1 MNILENA
8 TFAVEFTSRGAVKSL
23 RFKDD
28 PSAMNWVVD
37 PEYLLEA
44 GYSDT
49 IDKLFGEWSA
59 VAQGKTI
66 NSSDYIPTRIQAS
79 ENGLTVGFHTE
90 MLEVD
95 LVYTLEEER
104 LRWNITCR
112 NTLDVPISLDG
123 LHVWFPLAYIMFR
136 DENVLRNMQQSC
148 ALFAH
153 TGGDFAKFAAIRRS
167 HEAPHLGVYGQEG
180 TTAAFGSFCRYENRF
195 LEQVSPSLDGVV
207 FHRLGLVENGASMPE
222 LVATDWIYK
231 ENYRSVMLEA
241 GQQLCWEYVF
251 TACQGRED
259 FYRRALELGHPRW
272 SYTPVLTEGGQF
284 EAELELAMGQKVK
297 SLRLVTADRQSA
309 GERRLVAEDIT
320 GLVTMNEPQAEG
332 TYQIRYHP
340 HDPGER
346 RLELIMEDGRR
357 DILVWN
363 VLEPIDQMLEKRA
376 EWLCQHSYDE
386 VGQGGR
392 PHAFLP
398 LSNQGESL
406 GKLNFLLMKNK
417 LAAPVAEQVHKAE
430 ASAVL
435 DLKNHWFEDGDFTRP
450 RALYGSFY
458 RIFDLDYIAHVFYLL
473 SQMDDTL
480 LKLNSPQT
488 YLQWAAEVM
497 SIRLDPACHA
507 GQREQDETGLSG
519 VFIMYIDDLLTGL
532 KAAGLERWYD
542 KLKGLWERF
551 GERLSQDTRQFAG
564 AVTEHFYD
572 NAGFGPTCETLLH
585 LGLSEEAEKYGQ
597 LILANIGFSNDY
609 RGQNPDRWW
618 EALSYMIHSLW
629 GGLVAASSRVAYEH
643 LGNPEYLEASYR
655 ATMAVFNC
663 YDWNV
668 SSTPRQLQP
677 GEAASTFSVVAP
689 NLNMPML
696 SRNRFGQSVFQN
708 ADDPLFAALFSSV
721 TGDDWDMGEE
731 LVAYLLGFGTTAYV
745 YRAASGKLRCV
756 NGYLSE
762 EQGGIRIK
770 SYAAY
775 PQKIV
780 MLEEGLSLQAKPGKQ
795 LREAW
800 LLEGE
805 LRLTQSIAK

>member
-8 TFAVEFTSRGAVKSL
+8 TFALEFTSRGAVKGF
-23 RFKDD
+23 RFKED

-37 PEYLLEA
+37 PEYLREA
-44 GYSDT
+44 GYLDT
-49 IDKLFGEWSA
+49 LDKLFGEWSA
-59 VAQGKTI
+59 VVDGKTI
-66 NSSDYIPTRIQAS
+66 DSCDYTPTRIQAS
-79 ENGLTVGFHTE
+79 GDGLMVSFQAE

-95 LVYTLEEER
+95 LVYTLEGER
-104 LRWNITCR
+104 LRWSIACR
-112 NTLDVPISLDG
+112 NAWDAPVSLDG
-123 LHVWFPLAYIMFR
+123 LHIWFSLAYIMFR
-136 DENVLRNMQQSC
+136 DENVLRNMRESC

-153 TGGDFAKFAAIRRS
+153 IGGDFAKFAAIRRS
-167 HEAPHLGVYGQEG
+167 HEAPHLAVYGQEG
-180 TTAAFGSFCRYENRF
+180 ITAAFGSFCRYENRF
-195 LEQVSPSLDGVV
+195 LEQVSPSLDGIV

-222 LVATDWIYK
+222 LAATDWIYGD
-231 ENYRSVMLEA
+231 NFCSVKLEA
-241 GQQLCWEYVF
+241 GQQLRWEYVF

-259 FYRRALELGHPRW
+259 FYRKALEHGHPHW
-272 SYTPVLTEGGQF
+272 SYTPVLTEGGPF
-284 EAELELAMGQKVK
+284 EAELSLATGQEIE
-297 SLRLVTADRQSA
+297 SLRLVTVDTHSD
-309 GERRLVAEDIT
+309 GERRLVVEDVT
-320 GLVTMNEPQAEG
+320 GLATMDQQSTG
-332 TYQIRYHP
+332 QYQLHYWA

-346 RLELIMEDGRR
+346 RLELVLEDGRK

-363 VLEPIDQMLEKRA
+363 VLEPIDRILEKRA
-376 EWLCQHSYDE
+376 GWLCQHSYDE
-386 VGQGGR
+386 TGQAGR

-406 GKLNFLLMKNK
+406 GKLGFLLMKNK
-417 LAAPVAEQVHKAE
+417 LAAPMAEQVQKVE

-435 DLKNHWFEDGDFTRP
+435 DMKNHWFEAGDFSKP

-473 SQMDDTL
+473 SEMDGAL

-497 SIRLDPACHA
+497 SVRLDPACHA
-507 GQREQDETGLSG
+507 GQREKDETGLSG
-519 VFIMYIDDLLTGL
+519 VFILYIDDLL
-532 KAAGLERWYD
+532 AALAASGLEPWYN

-551 GERLSQDTRQFAG
+551 GERLSRDTRQFAG

-585 LGLSEEAEKYGQ
+585 LGMSEEAEQYGQ

-609 RGQNPDRWW
+609 RAQNPDRWW

-629 GGLVAASSRVAYEH
+629 GGLVAASSRVAYEY

-655 ATMAVFNC
+655 ATMAVFNG

-668 SSTPRQLQP
+668 RSTPRCLQP
-677 GEAASTFSVVAP
+677 GEAASTFSVAAP
-689 NLNMPML
+689 NLNMPVL

-745 YRAASGKLRCV
+745 YREASGKLRCV
-756 NGYLSE
+756 NGYLTE
-762 EQGGIRIK
+762 EHGGVCIT

-775 PQKIV
+775 PQRIV

-795 LREAW
+795 LRRAW
-800 LLEGE
+800 LVEGE
-805 LRLTQSIAK
+805 LREIDVKTNA